1 MLAALPSP
9 SSVAPAS
16 PPPSILPDALSVLLI
31 AAIAVL
37 PHKRRFKD
45 EQALVVGFASAIPVF
60 ADTAG
65 NNPATRSS
73 TADRS
78 SLSTAC
84 PRAVGVQSQLAAAT
98 RFRLD
103 TCLHAT

>member
-65 NNPATRSS
+65 ASIHRRRIGTALVTIPPPGRPPPIARHCPLPARG
-73 TADRS
+73 
-78 SLSTAC
+78 
-84 PRAVGVQSQLAAAT
+84 P
-98 RFRLD
+98 
-103 TCLHAT
+103 